1 MPTMNESTLASSSRS
16 GAAAIGN
23 RLAQSWSRWR
33 SAVAASDD
41 WSLWQQACNG
51 HGPSAVAVVRRLT
64 PQAHGLAMQ
73 LLRRTEDAQDVVQE
87 SFLRLWNSRA
97 SDTAGAQL
105 ATFFNTI
112 VINRCKTHLVR
123 RRELSTEQDVLT
135 DLADAQQQTAHDS
148 DGLSAAWSPAQLH
161 AAMGALPAR
170 QRMALAMWAYADA
183 EINEIA
189 RALDL
194 EVNATHQLLFRAK
207 ANLRTGL
214 KGAKP

>member
-1 MPTMNESTLASSSRS
+1 MTDSTLATASRS
-16 GAAAIGN
+16 GVVQLGSK
-23 RLAQSWSRWR
+23 LAQSWSRWR
-33 SAVAASDD
+33 SGVAATDD
-41 WSLWQQACNG
+41 WALWQEACGG
-51 HGPSAVAVVRRLT
+51 HAPSAVAVVRRLT

-105 ATFFNTI
+105 TTFFNTI
-112 VINRCKTHLVR
+112 VINRCKSHLVR
-123 RRELSTEQDVLT
+123 RRELNTEQDALT
-135 DLADAQQQTAHDS
+135 DLADAEQQAAHEIDDS
-148 DGLSAAWSPAQLH
+148 STAWSPAQLQ

-183 EINEIA
+183 EVSEIA

-194 EVNATHQLLFRAK
+194 EVNAAHQLLFRAK
-207 ANLRTGL
+207 ANLRTSL
-214 KGAKP
+214 KGVTP